1 MCGIVGYIGK
11 NNPKDILLNCLKKLE
26 YRGYDSSG
34 IALKNKN
41 DLQIIKSV
49 GKIKNLEEKINNTKI
64 INSNIGL
71 AHTRWATH
79 GKVNEENAHP
89 HTYGKI
95 TIVHNGIIENASIL
109 KGELIDEGYS
119 FNSDTD
125 TEVIACLLN
134 KYYNG
139 DIIFAINKVIKLLKG
154 SYALGI
160 VIEGVDKLYAV
171 KKDSPLVIGIGKDD
185 YYLASDVLALNNY
198 TNQYIL
204 LDDYEVVGIDNK
216 LTITKDNKEIK
227 KEIIKLDIEVTND
240 DKNGYD
246 HYMLKEIMEEPDL
259 IRNLLSEIKDMPDIK
274 KYNEIHIVGCGSAY
288 YAGTIA
294 KNLIEEYS
302 NIKVICEIASEY
314 RYKKVIYDKN
324 TLVILISQSGETADT
339 IAALRKA
346 KENDADTLA
355 IVNVKT
361 STIAR
366 ESDKQIFIE
375 AGSEIAVATTKAFM
389 LQVLVLSLLSLYNSE
404 YKDDESIMEEIH
416 QLPLY
421 IEELLNKRDD
431 YLNIAKKIYKE
442 NNIIFIGRKI
452 DYSLC
457 LEGSLKLKEVS
468 YIHSEA
474 YQAGE
479 LKHGTISLINDGF
492 YVFGIVTDDSIRD
505 KTIANIEEVK
515 TRGAI
520 PIYISNEDNN
530 NYDNKIIVKKTN
542 PFIQSMLIIPV
553 LQLIAY
559 EVAKLRNCD
568 IDKPKNLAKSVTVE

>member
-34 IALKNKN
+34 IALLNNKE
-41 DLQIIKSV
+41 LQIIKSI
-49 GKIKNLEEKINNTKI
+49 GKIKKLEEKINNTET

-95 TIVHNGIIENASIL
+95 TLVHNGIIENASIL
-109 KGELIDEGYS
+109 KEELIDEGYS

-125 TEVIACLLN
+125 TEVIACLID
-134 KYYNG
+134 KYYKD
-139 DIIFAINKVIKLLKG
+139 DIVFAINKVIELLKG

-160 VIEGVDKLYAV
+160 IIEGIDKLYAV
-171 KKDSPLVIGIGKDD
+171 KKDSPLVIGIGKEE
-185 YYLASDVLALNNY
+185 YYLASDILALNNY
-198 TNQYIL
+198 TSEYIL
-204 LDDYEVVGIDNK
+204 LEDYEVVAIDNK
-216 LTITKDNKEIK
+216 LTITKDNKIIK

-246 HYMLKEIMEEPDL
+246 HYMLKEIMEEPNL
-259 IRNLLSEIKDMPDIK
+259 IRNLLSQIKEMPDIK
-274 KYNEIHIVGCGSAY
+274 KYNEIHIIGCGSAY
-288 YAGTIA
+288 YAGMIA
-294 KNLIEEYS
+294 KSLIEEYS

-324 TLVILISQSGETADT
+324 TLAILISQSGETADT

-346 KENDADTLA
+346 KDNNVDTLA

-375 AGSEIAVATTKAFM
+375 AGSEIAVATTKAFI
-389 LQVLVLSLLSLYNSE
+389 LQVLVLSLLTLHNSK
-404 YKDDESIMEEIH
+404 YKDVENIMEEIH
-416 QLPLY
+416 KLPIY
-421 IEELLNKRDD
+421 IEEILNKRED

-479 LKHGTISLINDGF
+479 LKHGTISLINEGF

-559 EVAKLRNCD
+559 EVAKLRKCD